1 MPPLALALGPSGLT
15 VLVVTGAG
23 NEAEAATGATGG
35 GGGGGG
41 GDVTAAN
48 GEGVMIEGDDL

>member
-1 MPPLALALGPSGLT
+1 MA
-15 VLVVTGAG
+15 VVTGAG

-41 GDVTAAN
+41 DVTAAN
-48 GEGVMIEGDDL
+48 GDGVMIEGDDL